1 MWLSGYGGLMEEGHE
16 YSLEIDSDVFQPYFN
31 ILWSTREI
39 SFDVRSLF
47 LTR

>member
-16 YSLEIDSDVFQPYFN
+16 YSLETGSDVFQPYFN

-39 SFDVRSLF
+39 GFDVRFGF
-47 LTR
+47 LTC